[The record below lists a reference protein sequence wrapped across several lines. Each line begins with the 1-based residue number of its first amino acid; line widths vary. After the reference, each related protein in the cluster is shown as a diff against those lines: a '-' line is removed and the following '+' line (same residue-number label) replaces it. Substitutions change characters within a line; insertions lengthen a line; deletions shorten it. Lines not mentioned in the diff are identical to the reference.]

1 MFLKLTFKTLKQCK
15 RIRCTA
21 SESRENFFMV

>member
-15 RIRCTA
+15 RIRGTA
-21 SESRENFFMV
+21 SESGKDFFVV